1 MKRALL
7 FFTVLAVTIA
17 VHSQAVRF
25 CFEATSADNVS
36 FSKSVA
42 ENSISRLLT
51 EINRADRTNTSLN
64 LYSISMEENAK
75 AKLHKFWSNMHFA
88 CEDVE
93 NIEKCLQDMQG
104 YQVRNIPVTLHP
116 LDNTYHGSVEKTL
129 VISLNKRGQISGVR
143 TALDRHDYK
152 KVMETGRVV
161 TDERQRREI
170 LKFVEDFR
178 SYYNEKDI
186 ASLDRVFSDDAIII
200 TGSVITTR
208 PGFDVNKNKMA
219 DKIVY
224 SQSTKQE
231 YLKKLQGLFNCTKF
245 VDVAFDEISVKR
257 NGATGKENF
266 YGVTLKQKWH
276 TDRYSDEG
284 YVFLLWQFKDNGEPP
299 VIHVRAWQ
307 PDKYSDGRPMKQDDI
322 LNMHDFLIP

>member
-17 VHSQAVRF
+17 VHSQTVRF
-25 CFEATSADNVS
+25 SFEATSADNVS

-51 EINRADRTNTSLN
+51 EINRADRANTSLN

-93 NIEKCLQDMQG
+93 NIEKCLQDAQG

-152 KVMETGRVV
+152 KVMETGKVV
-161 TDERQRREI
+161 TDQRQRLEI
-170 LKFVEDFR
+170 EKFVEDFR
-178 SYYNEKDI
+178 SYYNQKDI
-186 ASLDRVFSDDAIII
+186 ASLERVFSDDAIII

-208 PGFDVNKNKMA
+208 PGFDVNNLTN
-219 DKIVY
+219 KIVY
-224 SQSTKQE
+224 SKQDKE
-231 YLKKLQGLFNCTKF
+231 QYLKNLRKLFERTRF
-245 VDVAFDEISVKR
+245 VDVTFDEISVKR
-257 NGATGKENF
+257 NGATGKMNF

-284 YVFLLWQFKDNGEPP
+284 YVFLLWEFKDNGEPP

-307 PDKYSDGRPMKQDDI
+307 PDKYPDGRPMKQDDI
-322 LNMHDFLIP
+322 LSMGDFLIP